1 MSSSRPSGTAQTI
14 VNNEPWEE
22 QRPFLTRGFERAG
35 GLLDRPVQFFPNSTV
50 VPFNPATQ
58 EALGGIASRARAGS
72 PVLQAGQT
80 AIGQAAGGQFLGT
93 GPGMGGFSQFGA
105 GTTVP
110 QTELARTATGEFRG
124 ASPSAAGYGEFA
136 AGTTTPQTQ
145 MARTAAGDFLGSNTA
160 LQNIIAQATGR
171 AGSAID
177 ARFSGAGR
185 YGSGQHA
192 RNVVDSTA
200 DITARILGPAYES
213 ERARQEAAASNLATT
228 RMGGLAGQQAIQDAQ
243 RSRELAA
250 AGSLAQTQL
259 SGLTG
264 GQQAFGT
271 QRADQLQAAGIAPQM
286 AQADYTDLSR
296 LGEVGGAFEQQGRAQ
311 LQDRISRFMQEQ
323 TAPRD
328 ALREYMATIGGGT
341 YGGQTTTQQPIYS
354 DPWSQGLG
362 TAATL
367 AGVGGSLF
375 GSGGMFPGFRMPT

>member
-1 MSSSRPSGTAQTI
+1 MSSSKPSGTAQTV

-22 QRPFLTRGFERAG
+22 QRPFLTRGFETAG
-35 GLLDRPVQFFPNSTV
+35 GLLDRPVEFFPNSTV

-58 EALGGIASRARAGS
+58 EALGGMAARARAGS
-72 PVLQAGQT
+72 PVLQAGQQ
-80 AIGQAAGGQFLGT
+80 AIGGAAGGQFLGT
-93 GPGMGGFSQFGA
+93 GPGMAGFSQFGA
-105 GTTVP
+105 GSTVP
-110 QTELARTATGEFRG
+110 QTELARTATGQFRG
-124 ASPSAAGYGEFA
+124 ASPSAAGYGQFA

-145 MARTAAGDFLGSNTA
+145 MGRTASGDFLGANPF
-160 LQNIIAQATGR
+160 LQNIIDRTTGQAG
-171 AGSAID
+171 AAID

-200 DITARILGPAYES
+200 DITAGILGPAYEN

-228 RMGGLAGQQAIQDAQ
+228 QMGGLAGQQAIQDAQ

-264 GQQAFGT
+264 GQQAFGG
-271 QRADQLQAAGIAPQM
+271 QRANQLQAAGIAPQM
-286 AQADYTDLSR
+286 AQADYTDLAQ
-296 LGEVGGAFEQQGRAQ
+296 LGTVGGAFEQQGQAQ
-311 LQDRISRFMQEQ
+311 LQDQINRFMQQQ

-341 YGGQTTTQQPIYS
+341 YGGQSTTQQPLYS
-354 DPWSQGLG
+354 DPFGQALG

-367 AGVGGSLF
+367 AGIGGSMF
-375 GSGGMFPGFRMPT
+375 GGGGMFPGAFTP